1 MEPESCQ
8 EIPAGYARKPVAQPP
23 LSSNFAPPH
32 KPVHR
37 FLNIFL
43 ALSKALNPFRA
54 FQPQNRLLASNR
66 GLMAT
71 AKQIAANRLN
81 SQKNTGPCTT
91 AGKAVSRFN
100 ALKHGIFAVHQ
111 IMFDETPQDL
121 AELSAEYHEH
131 HSPANS
137 DEILLV
143 DTLVHTEWRLRRMRR
158 IEAGLWQRAR
168 DLFIVKNI
176 ETTSTCNSGDAFA
189 TDSATFER
197 LQRVVSF
204 CERVYHRALKDLQ
217 HLHAATVGQAL
228 PPADP
233 VPVSHKPAPT
243 SATAPQPQHSTPT
256 SAKLV
261 SFRQNPQAPAS
272 AGAQPPAV
280 HPDPTQIPLCD
291 SASLRRRTPL
301 QRRRTPLQRRRTP
314 LQRRRTPLQAILSHL
329 VPLTIGNKV

>member
-81 SQKNTGPCTT
+81 SQKNTGPRTT

-111 IMFDETPQDL
+111 IMFDETPEDL

-176 ETTSTCNSGDAFA
+176 ETTSTCTSGDAFA

-197 LQRVVSF
+197 LQRVANS
-204 CERVYHRALKDLQ
+204 CDRVYHRTLKELEV
-217 HLHAATVGQAL
+217 AQA
-228 PPADP
+228 
-233 VPVSHKPAPT
+233 
-243 SATAPQPQHSTPT
+243 
-256 SAKLV
+256 
-261 SFRQNPQAPAS
+261 R
-272 AGAQPPAV
+272 
-280 HPDPTQIPLCD
+280 
-291 SASLRRRTPL
+291 RRRTP
-301 QRRRTPLQRRRTP
+301 QPEAQSPAAAAPQPEQSKPASTSSASIRQTPQTP
-314 LQRRRTPLQAILSHL
+314 PPAAPKPAPATPSAGPDAPATPAETQPSAVDRDPKLPEADQDPSH
-329 VPLTIGNKV
+329 PAFRHA